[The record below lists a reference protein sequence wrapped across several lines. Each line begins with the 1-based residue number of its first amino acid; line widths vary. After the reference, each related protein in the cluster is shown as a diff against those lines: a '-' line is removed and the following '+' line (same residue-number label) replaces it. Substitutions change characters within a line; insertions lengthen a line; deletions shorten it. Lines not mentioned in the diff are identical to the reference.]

1 MIYNQS
7 DKQLLEQVGTF
18 VRQTRIGRS
27 LTQQQLAA
35 SAGVNRSTISQI
47 EKGESITLLN
57 LIQILRTLQRLD
69 ILAVFQTQSEISPL
83 QVAEAKMKIRK
94 RVRAK
99 STDNNTKKSDW

>member
-7 DKQLLEQVGTF
+7 DRNFLEQVGAF

-27 LTQQQLAA
+27 LTQQQLADQA
-35 SAGVNRSTISQI
+35 AVNRSTISQI

-69 ILAVFQTQSEISPL
+69 VLSVFQTQAEISPL

-94 RVRAK
+94 RVRARK
-99 STDNNTKKSDW
+99 NDSNGKKSEW